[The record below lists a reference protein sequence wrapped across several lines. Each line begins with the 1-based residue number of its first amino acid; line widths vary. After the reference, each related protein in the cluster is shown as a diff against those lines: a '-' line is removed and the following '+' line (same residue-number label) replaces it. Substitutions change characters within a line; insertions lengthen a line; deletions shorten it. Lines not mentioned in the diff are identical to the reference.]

1 LGHFFHC
8 SRILAMGIAEAAI
21 FPGIVAVDRGEQNR
35 QRFFGAGLFN
45 EEAQVLFVTSD
56 SYVTL
61 VFLYCRVVVTELDQH
76 QIIWLQRAIDFIPAA
91 LFEEGAGAAA
101 AFGFVNYFS

>member
-1 LGHFFHC
+1 
-8 SRILAMGIAEAAI
+8 
-21 FPGIVAVDRGEQNR
+21 
-35 QRFFGAGLFN
+35 
-45 EEAQVLFVTSD
+45 FVTSD
-56 SYVTL
+56 IYVTL

-101 AFGFVNYFS
+101 AFGFVNHLSCVCLDQMAQGFQIGATDKWLEFLAPASHRMAFGPVIVIKG